1 MGFMQQRDMQHHT
14 YADYLTW
21 SATYGNE
28 VIDGIA
34 YVREP
39 PAPSRLHQEV
49 VGELHRQ
56 IANSLQGKRARIY
69 AAPFDVRLPK
79 HGGADDQID
88 TVIQPDVIIVCELH
102 KLDDRGMQGA
112 PDWVAEVLSPS
123 TATHDRTTKL
133 RVFER
138 AGVPE
143 VWLIDPTDRTV
154 SIYRIAACHYEPRV
168 VLELRGQTAIT
179 AVPGVNIDWDHVL
192 AM

>member
-1 MGFMQQRDMQHHT
+1 MRQRDMQRHT

-21 SATYGNE
+21 SAAYGNE
-28 VIDGIA
+28 LIDGTA

-56 IANSLQGKRARIY
+56 IANSLQDRRARVY

-79 HGGADDQID
+79 QGGADDQID
-88 TVIQPDVIIVCELH
+88 TVVQPDVIIVCDLH
-102 KLDDRGMQGA
+102 KLDDRGMHGA
-112 PDWVAEVLSPS
+112 PDWIAEVVSPS
-123 TATHDRTTKL
+123 TATYDRTTKL

-143 VWLIDPTDRTV
+143 VWLIDPAARTV
-154 SIYRIAACHYEPRV
+154 TIYRIAAGRYGPPV
-168 VLELRGQTAIT
+168 VLELRGRTGMS
-179 AVPGVNIDWDHVL
+179 AVPDVSIDWDCL
-192 AM
+192 PAM